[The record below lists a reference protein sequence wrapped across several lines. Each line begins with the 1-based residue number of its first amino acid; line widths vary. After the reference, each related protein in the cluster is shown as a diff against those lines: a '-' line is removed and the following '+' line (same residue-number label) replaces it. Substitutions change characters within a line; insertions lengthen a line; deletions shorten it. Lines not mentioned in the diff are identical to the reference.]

1 MSHQPPSLLLTLIP
15 GRRFVPFIH
24 VGHRGFP
31 AHLLLLC
38 GLGRRPPP
46 RTRRPCGR
54 SLVPATAFAGR
65 GRGGLRLAHHE
76 RSVLGTLLD
85 GLAQLRIQEGI
96 SFIRLSSMTLYKSAK
111 KKSNNWKIHIKQ
123 RSPNQCTTYGKETYD
138 DPLTFAD
145 PLDSP
150 RVPLP

>member
-15 GRRFVPFIH
+15 GRRFVPSIH

-31 AHLLLLC
+31 ANLLLLC

-54 SLVPATAFAGR
+54 GLVPATAFAGR
-65 GRGGLRLAHHE
+65 GRGGLRLAHHQ

-96 SFIRLSSMTLYKSAK
+96 SFIRLSSMTFYKSAK
-111 KKSNNWKIHIKQ
+111 ILITGKYILSKDRPISALYMGRK
-123 RSPNQCTTYGKETYD
+123 PMTTLQHLQT
-138 DPLTFAD
+138 P
-145 PLDSP
+145 
-150 RVPLP
+150 